1 MKIFNNVYNDKNI
14 LIKQEIDGE
23 LIFLEE
29 YDEKNRLIKKEN
41 DRMIELYKYENKNFD
56 NLITEK
62 DRVLKH
68 REKETN
74 FKYEYNELGKE
85 IKIFK
90 DNCLYK
96 TKEYDDFENLILDN
110 LILDYRTEKIHYKY
124 DEKNRILE
132 KKLKEDELFLEIT
145 SYSYK
150 EENDILIVNKTH
162 STLDTDSYEYDNSY
176 EIIHY
181 NKNNILIYSK
191 SEENEMFYNDEGYIL
206 KRINQINNFEIN
218 YEYDLFN
225 NKTKEIR
232 LWNQYDNTKNINEYK
247 YDGNYNLIEV
257 INNNIIIDKYINNY
271 EINKNDLDD
280 FFNFD
285 NKTLDLT
292 NI

>member
-110 LILDYRTEKIHYKY
+110 LILDYRTEKIYYKY

-232 LWNQYDNTKNINEYK
+232 LWNQYEYK